1 MQCPC
6 VRRLFFL
13 LTGNHRDLLGKL
25 SNEGEELGLARNV
38 FPQSFRDDHAILCL
52 VVLEDAAQGALRSS
66 EGGVQGMDVFLT
78 ATAGGLLGLLGAVAD
93 FQLTSLVVRA

>member
-1 MQCPC
+1 MPVAMHCSW

-13 LTGNHRDLLGKL
+13 LTGNNRDLLREL

-52 VVLEDAAQGALRSS
+52 VVLEDAAQGAFRSS
-66 EGGVQGMDVFLT
+66 EGLRSV
-78 ATAGGLLGLLGAVAD
+78 
-93 FQLTSLVVRA
+93 